1 MTRVGWRR
9 SAERSP
15 LAAALLSF
23 ALPGLGEL
31 FVFRTERAVATALLA
46 ILLINT
52 PLLASLT
59 GIAPVRGTMLLAVTS
74 YFLLMLLS
82 AIDAAAGAS
91 RGALQYRNAG
101 SLASLVL
108 FSLVGVALL
117 SASFAAA
124 GSRFSL
130 HAVADDYG
138 APAARRGELVLLEKN
153 IPAAR
158 GDLIRHQGGLYRVI
172 VSGAAEVTV
181 FAGRV
186 RVGGRELPFEEF
198 PGGGRNVFIEHNG
211 EVAYPVHL
219 AVDAPRDLSREDH
232 FTTASGELLLL
243 ADNRNVAAPLI
254 RARGPA
260 ARAAGV
266 ILSPRVTRILPGY
279 PILVRPHDSGRKP

>member
-1 MTRVGWRR
+1 VTRIGWRR

-31 FVFRTERAVATALLA
+31 FVFRTERAVATALLS

-59 GIAPVRGTMLLAVTS
+59 GIAPVRGTMLLAVAS
-74 YFLLMLLS
+74 YFLLMLFS

-101 SLASLVL
+101 SLASLLL
-108 FSLVGVALL
+108 FSLLGVALL
-117 SASFAAA
+117 SVSLAAA

-138 APAARRGELVLLEKN
+138 APTVRRGELVLLEKN

-158 GDLIRHQGGLYRVI
+158 GELIRHQGGLHRVI
-172 VSGAAEVTV
+172 VTGAADVTV

-186 RVGGRELPFEEF
+186 RIGDMELAFEEF
-198 PGGGRNVFIEHNG
+198 PGGGRDVFLERNG

-219 AVDAPRDLSREDH
+219 AVDAPRDLSREDRIR
-232 FTTASGELLLL
+232 TAANEVLLL
-243 ADNRNVAAPLI
+243 ADNRNVAEPLI

-279 PILVRPHDSGRKP
+279 PISVRPRDSAR